1 MSEQARCWALI
12 PAAGVGRRFGGEV
25 PKQYLELAGRR
36 VVDHVLDLFLDH
48 PAIAGCVVALD
59 PADAWWPDG
68 PFADDPRVRRVDGG
82 RERCNSV
89 CNGLDGLVAAGDAGA
104 DDWVLVHDAARPC
117 LRRRDLDALLAVLDH
132 EPVGALLGIPVH
144 DTVKR
149 VAWRSGS
156 RPTAVPEIVE
166 TVPRE
171 ALWRAYTPQAFRLGL
186 LHRALTRALAEGQMV
201 TDDASAVELLGLRP
215 RFIEGHADNIK
226 ITQPE
231 DLPLADFFLRQQGRV
246 D

>member
-1 MSEQARCWALI
+1 MTDSARCWAMI
-12 PAAGVGRRFGGEV
+12 PAAGVGRRFGGRV

-36 VVDHVLDLFLDH
+36 VIDHVLGLLLDH
-48 PAIAGCVVALD
+48 PTIAGCVVALD
-59 PADAWWPDG
+59 AADAWWPEG
-68 PFADDPRVRRVDGG
+68 PFAGDPRVLRVVGG
-82 RERCNSV
+82 KERCHSV
-89 CNGLDGLVAAGDAGA
+89 CNGLDGLVDTGEAGTE
-104 DDWVLVHDAARPC
+104 DWVLVHDAARPC
-117 LRRRDLDALLAVLDH
+117 LRRSDLDALLAARDD

-149 VAWRSGS
+149 VAAEGGDGSG
-156 RPTAVPEIVE
+156 VGHEIVE

-186 LHRALTRALAEGQMV
+186 LHRALTRALGQGQLV

-215 RFIEGHADNIK
+215 RMVEGHADNIK
-226 ITQPE
+226 ITRPE
-231 DLPLADFFLRQQGRV
+231 DLPLAEFFLRQQGRI